1 MGEELRR
8 GGEGAKLICRTILTI
23 IAIEA
28 GSSRKV
34 LIADSASSYS
44 ATEIWPSS
52 ISTRKRVTSK

>member
-34 LIADSASSYS
+34 LIADSASS
-44 ATEIWPSS
+44 
-52 ISTRKRVTSK
+52 